1 LDKNMILQESI
12 STAIDAIRAN
22 LMRSL
27 LTTIAIVIGTAS
39 VIAMVG
45 IGSSAQR
52 AIDDS
57 ITNLSARTLSVYPS
71 RSRGAQTVN
80 ATPLVIKDADALIK
94 DKEIAW
100 RISPEIRGSKS
111 LKYGNESISISVIGA
126 RENYLGIQGYE
137 VVQGRFFSDR
147 DDLARKR
154 VAIIGSSVSTELK
167 TSSKALLGKDID
179 LGGVTFEIIGV
190 MKSEGSSGWSNPD
203 EQIYIPL
210 FTASDRVFGRQRVDS
225 IRVEVPNTY
234 SPEEAMISIERVLR
248 REHDI
253 GPGEENN
260 FRINDWSQFT
270 DLQKQ
275 ATAIFSALIIGIAGI
290 SLLVGGIGVM
300 NIMLVSVTERTRE
313 IGLRKALGATHQAIL
328 LQFII
333 EAVALCI
340 IGGVAGVILGSLLYF
355 IIAMWQ
361 DWVFTIPFSA
371 ILGSVTFS
379 ACVGLFFGIW
389 PARKA
394 AQLEPAVALRYE

>member
-1 LDKNMILQESI
+1 M
-12 STAIDAIRAN
+12 
-22 LMRSL
+22 
-27 LTTIAIVIGTAS
+27 
-39 VIAMVG
+39 
-45 IGSSAQR
+45 
-52 AIDDS
+52 
-57 ITNLSARTLSVYPS
+57 
-71 RSRGAQTVN
+71 
-80 ATPLVIKDADALIK
+80 K

-100 RISPEIRGSKS
+100 RVAPEIRGSKP
-111 LKYGNESISISVIGA
+111 LKFQNESISVQVIGA
-126 RENYLGIQGYE
+126 RNDYLEIQGYE
-137 VVQGRFFSDR
+137 IDEGKFFGER

-154 VAIIGSSVSTELK
+154 HAVLGSSVGTELK
-167 TSSKALLGKDID
+167 TSSKALIGKDIE
-179 LGGVTFEIIGV
+179 LGGVTFKVIGV
-190 MKSEGSSGWSNPD
+190 VKSEGSSGWSNPD

-210 FTASDRVFGRQRVDS
+210 LTASDRVFGRDRVDA

-260 FRINDWSQFT
+260 FRINDWAQFT

-275 ATAIFSALIIGIAGI
+275 ATAIFSALLIGIAGI
-290 SLLVGGIGVM
+290 SLMVGGIGVM

-313 IGLRKALGATHQAIL
+313 IGLRKALGATQQAIL

-333 EAVALCI
+333 EAVTLCI
-340 IGGVAGVILGSLLYF
+340 IGGIIGVIFGSSLYF
-355 IIAMWQ
+355 LVTIFQ

-371 ILGSVTFS
+371 ILGSVLFS

>member
-1 LDKNMILQESI
+1 MILQESI
-12 STAIDAIRAN
+12 STAVDAIRAN

-57 ITNLSARTLSVYPS
+57 ITNLSARTLTVYPS
-71 RSRGAQTVN
+71 RGRGSQTVN
-80 ATPLVIKDADALIK
+80 ASPLIIKDADALIK
-94 DKEIAW
+94 DQEIKW
-100 RISPEIRGSKS
+100 RITPEIRGSKT
-111 LKYGNESISISVIGA
+111 LKFGNESISISVIGV
-126 RENYLGIQGYE
+126 RENYLSIQGYE
-137 VVQGRFFSDR
+137 VEEGLFLTER

-154 VAIIGSSVSTELK
+154 IAIIGSSVGTELK
-167 TSSKALLGKDID
+167 TSSKALIGKDID
-179 LGGVTFEIIGV
+179 LGGVTFKVIGM

-210 FTASDRVFGRQRVDS
+210 LTAADRLFGRQIVDS

-328 LQFII
+328 LQFLI
-333 EAVALCI
+333 EAVTLCI
-340 IGGVAGVILGSLLYF
+340 IGGVLGVVLGSGIYLL
-355 IIAMWQ
+355 ISIWQ

-371 ILGSVTFS
+371 IFGSVTFS

-394 AQLEPAVALRYE
+394 ARLEPAVALRYE

>member
-1 LDKNMILQESI
+1 
-12 STAIDAIRAN
+12 
-22 LMRSL
+22 
-27 LTTIAIVIGTAS
+27 
-39 VIAMVG
+39 
-45 IGSSAQR
+45 
-52 AIDDS
+52 
-57 ITNLSARTLSVYPS
+57 
-71 RSRGAQTVN
+71 
-80 ATPLVIKDADALIK
+80 VIKDADALIK
-94 DKEIAW
+94 DKEISW
-100 RISPEIRGSKS
+100 RISPEIRGSKT

-126 RENYLGIQGYE
+126 RENYLSIQGYE
-137 VVQGRFFSDR
+137 VEQGRFFSDR

-154 VAIIGSSVSTELK
+154 VAIIGSSVGTELK
-167 TSSKALLGKDID
+167 TASKALLGKDID

-190 MKSEGSSGWSNPD
+190 MKTEGSSGWSNPD

-210 FTASDRVFGRQRVDS
+210 FTASDRVFGRERVDS

-333 EAVALCI
+333 EAVTLCI
-340 IGGVAGVILGSLLYF
+340 IGGIAGVILGSGLYF
-355 IIAMWQ
+355 VIAIWQ

-371 ILGSVTFS
+371 IFGSVTFS

-389 PARKA
+389 PAKKA

>member
-1 LDKNMILQESI
+1 MILQESI
-12 STAIDAIRAN
+12 STAVDAIRAN

-57 ITNLSARTLSVYPS
+57 ITNLSARTLTVYPS
-71 RSRGAQTVN
+71 RGRGSQTVN
-80 ATPLVIKDADALIK
+80 ASPLIIKDADALIK
-94 DKEIAW
+94 DQEVKW
-100 RISPEIRGSKS
+100 RISPEIRGSKT
-111 LKYGNESISISVIGA
+111 LKFGNESISISVIGV
-126 RENYLGIQGYE
+126 RENYLSIQGYE
-137 VVQGRFFSDR
+137 VEEGLFLTER

-154 VAIIGSSVSTELK
+154 IAIIGSSVGTELK
-167 TSSKALLGKDID
+167 TSSKALIGKDID
-179 LGGVTFEIIGV
+179 LGGVTFKVIGV

-210 FTASDRVFGRQRVDS
+210 LTAADRLFGRQIVDS

-328 LQFII
+328 LQFLI
-333 EAVALCI
+333 EAVTLCI
-340 IGGVAGVILGSLLYF
+340 IGGVLGVVLGSGIYLL
-355 IIAMWQ
+355 ISIWQ

-371 ILGSVTFS
+371 IFGSVTFS

-394 AQLEPAVALRYE
+394 ARLEPAVALRYE

>member
-1 LDKNMILQESI
+1 MVLQESI
-12 STAIDAIRAN
+12 STAVDSIRAN
-22 LMRSL
+22 LLRSL

-57 ITNLSARTLSVYPS
+57 ISNLSARTLSVYPS
-71 RSRGAQTVN
+71 RGRSNQKISA
-80 ATPLVIKDADALIK
+80 APLSISDADALLK
-94 DKEIAW
+94 DKEINW
-100 RISPEIRGSKS
+100 RVSPEIRGSKS
-111 LKYGNESISISVIGA
+111 LKYKNESISISVIGA
-126 RENYLGIQGYE
+126 RESYLSIQGYE
-137 VVQGRFFSDR
+137 IDQGAFFTQR

-154 VAIIGSSVSTELK
+154 VAIIGSSVGTELK
-167 TSSKALLGKDID
+167 TSSKALVGQDID
-179 LGGVTFEIIGV
+179 LGGVTFKIIGV
-190 MKSEGSSGWSNPD
+190 TKSEGSSGWSNPD

-210 FTASDRVFGRQRVDS
+210 LTASDRVFGRDRVDS

-234 SPEEAMISIERVLR
+234 TPEEAMISIERVLR

-275 ATAIFSALIIGIAGI
+275 ATAIFSALLIGIAGI
-290 SLLVGGIGVM
+290 SLMVGGIGVM

-313 IGLRKALGATHQAIL
+313 IGLRKALGATQQAIL

-333 EAVALCI
+333 EAVTLCI
-340 IGGVAGVILGSLLYF
+340 IGGIIGVIFGSSLYF
-355 IIAMWQ
+355 LVTVFQ

-371 ILGSVTFS
+371 ILGSVMFS

>member
-1 LDKNMILQESI
+1 MAK
-12 STAIDAIRAN
+12 T
-22 LMRSL
+22 
-27 LTTIAIVIGTAS
+27 LTWV
-39 VIAMVG
+39 
-45 IGSSAQR
+45 
-52 AIDDS
+52 
-57 ITNLSARTLSVYPS
+57 
-71 RSRGAQTVN
+71 
-80 ATPLVIKDADALIK
+80 
-94 DKEIAW
+94 
-100 RISPEIRGSKS
+100 
-111 LKYGNESISISVIGA
+111 
-126 RENYLGIQGYE
+126 
-137 VVQGRFFSDR
+137 
-147 DDLARKR
+147 
-154 VAIIGSSVSTELK
+154 
-167 TSSKALLGKDID
+167 
-179 LGGVTFEIIGV
+179 GVTFEIIGV
-190 MKSEGSSGWSNPD
+190 MKTEGSTGWSNPD

-210 FTASDRVFGRQRVDS
+210 FTASDRVFGRERVDS

-333 EAVALCI
+333 EAVTLCI
-340 IGGVAGVILGSLLYF
+340 IGGIAGVILGSGLYF
-355 IIAMWQ
+355 IIAIWQ

-371 ILGSVTFS
+371 IFGSVTFS

-389 PARKA
+389 PAKKA

>member
-1 LDKNMILQESI
+1 MILQESI

-71 RSRGAQTVN
+71 RSRGVQTVN

-126 RENYLGIQGYE
+126 RENYLSIQGYE
-137 VVQGRFFSDR
+137 VVQGRFFSER

-275 ATAIFSALIIGIAGI
+275 ATAIFSTLIIGIAGI

>member
-1 LDKNMILQESI
+1 MVLQESI
-12 STAIDAIRAN
+12 STAVDSIRAN
-22 LMRSL
+22 LLRSL

-57 ITNLSARTLSVYPS
+57 ISNLSARTLSVYPS
-71 RSRGAQTVN
+71 RGRSNQKISA
-80 ATPLVIKDADALIK
+80 APLSISDADALIK
-94 DKEIAW
+94 DKEINW
-100 RISPEIRGSKS
+100 RVSPEIRGSKS
-111 LKYGNESISISVIGA
+111 LKYKNESISISVIGT
-126 RENYLGIQGYE
+126 RESYLSIQGYE
-137 VVQGRFFSDR
+137 IDQGAFFTQR

-154 VAIIGSSVSTELK
+154 VAIIGSSVGTELK
-167 TSSKALLGKDID
+167 TSSKALVGQDID
-179 LGGVTFEIIGV
+179 LGGVTFKIIGV
-190 MKSEGSSGWSNPD
+190 TKSEGSSGWSNPD

-210 FTASDRVFGRQRVDS
+210 LTASDRVFGRDRVDS

-234 SPEEAMISIERVLR
+234 TPEEAMISIERVLR

-275 ATAIFSALIIGIAGI
+275 ATAIFSALLIGIAGI
-290 SLLVGGIGVM
+290 SLMVGGIGVM

-313 IGLRKALGATHQAIL
+313 IGLRKALGATQQAIL

-333 EAVALCI
+333 EAVTLCI
-340 IGGVAGVILGSLLYF
+340 IGGIIGVIFGSSLYF
-355 IIAMWQ
+355 LVTVFQ

-371 ILGSVTFS
+371 ILGSVMFS

>member
-1 LDKNMILQESI
+1 MILQESI

-22 LMRSL
+22 LLRSL

-71 RSRGAQTVN
+71 RGRGTTKIN
-80 ATPLVIKDADALIK
+80 ASPLVIQDADALIS
-94 DKEIAW
+94 DLEIKW
-100 RISPEIRGSKS
+100 RVSPEIRGSKT

-126 RENYLGIQGYE
+126 RDSYLSIQGYE
-137 VVQGRFFSDR
+137 IEKGSFFTAR

-154 VAIIGSSVSTELK
+154 VAVIGSSVGTELK
-167 TSSKALLGKDID
+167 TSSLALIGKDID
-179 LGGVTFEIIGV
+179 LGGVTFKIIGTV
-190 MKSEGSSGWSNPD
+190 KSKGSSGWSNPD
-203 EQIYIPL
+203 DQIYIPL
-210 FTASDRVFGRQRVDS
+210 LTASDRVFGRDRVDS

-313 IGLRKALGATHQAIL
+313 IGLRKALGATQKAIL

-340 IGGVAGVILGSLLYF
+340 IGGIAGVILGSALYF
-355 IIAMWQ
+355 VITLVQ

-371 ILGSVTFS
+371 IFGSVTFS

-394 AQLEPAVALRYE
+394 AQLEPAEALRYE

>member
-1 LDKNMILQESI
+1 MS
-12 STAIDAIRAN
+12 
-22 LMRSL
+22 
-27 LTTIAIVIGTAS
+27 
-39 VIAMVG
+39 
-45 IGSSAQR
+45 
-52 AIDDS
+52 
-57 ITNLSARTLSVYPS
+57 
-71 RSRGAQTVN
+71 
-80 ATPLVIKDADALIK
+80 
-94 DKEIAW
+94 
-100 RISPEIRGSKS
+100 
-111 LKYGNESISISVIGA
+111 
-126 RENYLGIQGYE
+126 IQGYE
-137 VVQGRFFSDR
+137 IDQGTFFTER

-154 VAIIGSSVSTELK
+154 VAIIGSSVGTELK
-167 TSSKALLGKDID
+167 TSSKALVGQDID
-179 LGGVTFEIIGV
+179 LGGVTLKIIGV
-190 MKSEGSSGWSNPD
+190 TKSEGSSGWSNPD

-210 FTASDRVFGRQRVDS
+210 LTASDRVFGRDRVDS

-234 SPEEAMISIERVLR
+234 TPEEAMISIERVLR

-275 ATAIFSALIIGIAGI
+275 ATAIFSALLIGIAGI
-290 SLLVGGIGVM
+290 SLMVGGIGVM

-313 IGLRKALGATHQAIL
+313 IGLRKALGATQQAIL

-333 EAVALCI
+333 EAVTLCI
-340 IGGVAGVILGSLLYF
+340 IVGIIGVIFGSSLYF
-355 IIAMWQ
+355 LVTVFQ

-371 ILGSVTFS
+371 ILGSVMFS

>member
-1 LDKNMILQESI
+1 MVLQESI
-12 STAIDAIRAN
+12 STALDSIRAN
-22 LMRSL
+22 LLRSL

-71 RSRGAQTVN
+71 RGRGSQKISA
-80 ATPLVIKDADALIK
+80 APLSISDADALIK
-94 DKEIAW
+94 DEEINW
-100 RISPEIRGSKS
+100 RVSPEIRGSKS
-111 LKYGNESISISVIGA
+111 LKYKNESISISVIGA
-126 RENYLGIQGYE
+126 REYYLSIQGYKID
-137 VVQGRFFSDR
+137 QGIFFTKR

-154 VAIIGSSVSTELK
+154 VAIIGSSVGTELK
-167 TSSKALLGKDID
+167 TSSKALVGEEID
-179 LGGVTFEIIGV
+179 LGGVNFKIIGV
-190 MKSEGSSGWSNPD
+190 TKSEGSSGWSNPD

-210 FTASDRVFGRQRVDS
+210 LTASDRVFGRDRVDS

-234 SPEEAMISIERVLR
+234 TPEEAMISIERVLR

-275 ATAIFSALIIGIAGI
+275 ATAIFSALLIGIAGI
-290 SLLVGGIGVM
+290 SLMVGGIGVM

-333 EAVALCI
+333 EAVTLCI
-340 IGGVAGVILGSLLYF
+340 IGGIIGVIFGSSLYF
-355 IIAMWQ
+355 VVTLFQ
-361 DWVFTIPFSA
+361 DWVFTIPVSA
-371 ILGSVTFS
+371 IIGSVIFS

>member
-1 LDKNMILQESI
+1 MILQESI
-12 STAIDAIRAN
+12 STAVDAIRAN

-57 ITNLSARTLSVYPS
+57 ITNLSARTLTVYPS
-71 RSRGAQTVN
+71 RGRGSQTVN
-80 ATPLVIKDADALIK
+80 ASPLVIKDADALIK
-94 DKEIAW
+94 DQEIKW
-100 RISPEIRGSKS
+100 RITPEIRGSKT
-111 LKYGNESISISVIGA
+111 LKFGNESISISVIGV
-126 RENYLGIQGYE
+126 RENYLSIQGYE
-137 VVQGRFFSDR
+137 AEEGLFLTER

-154 VAIIGSSVSTELK
+154 IAIIGSSVGTELK
-167 TSSKALLGKDID
+167 TSSKALIGKDID
-179 LGGVTFEIIGV
+179 LGGVTFKVIGM

-210 FTASDRVFGRQRVDS
+210 LTAADRLFGRQIVDS

-328 LQFII
+328 LQFLI
-333 EAVALCI
+333 EAVTLCI
-340 IGGVAGVILGSLLYF
+340 IGGVLGVVLGSGIYLL
-355 IIAMWQ
+355 ISIWQ

-371 ILGSVTFS
+371 IFGSVTFS

-394 AQLEPAVALRYE
+394 ARLEPAVALRYE

>member
-1 LDKNMILQESI
+1 MILQESI

-71 RSRGAQTVN
+71 RGRGSKKVN
-80 ATPLVIKDADALIK
+80 ASPLVIKDADALIK
-94 DKEIAW
+94 DKEISW
-100 RISPEIRGSKS
+100 RISPEIRGSKT

-126 RENYLGIQGYE
+126 RENYLSIQGYE
-137 VVQGRFFSDR
+137 VEQGRFFSDR

-154 VAIIGSSVSTELK
+154 VAIIGSSVGTELK
-167 TSSKALLGKDID
+167 TASKALLGKDID

-190 MKSEGSSGWSNPD
+190 IKTEGSTGWSNPD

-210 FTASDRVFGRQRVDS
+210 FTASDRVFGRERVDS

-333 EAVALCI
+333 EAVTLCI
-340 IGGVAGVILGSLLYF
+340 IGGIAGVILGSGLYF
-355 IIAMWQ
+355 IIAIWQ

-371 ILGSVTFS
+371 IFGSVTFS

-389 PARKA
+389 PAKKA

>member
-1 LDKNMILQESI
+1 
-12 STAIDAIRAN
+12 
-22 LMRSL
+22 L

-71 RSRGAQTVN
+71 RGRGSQKVN
-80 ATPLVIKDADALIK
+80 ASPLVIKDADALIK
-94 DKEIAW
+94 DKEINW
-100 RISPEIRGSKS
+100 RVSPEIRGSKS

-126 RENYLGIQGYE
+126 RDNYLSIQGYE
-137 VVQGRFFSDR
+137 IEQGNFFVER

-154 VAIIGSSVSTELK
+154 VAVIGSSVGSELK
-167 TSSKALLGKDID
+167 TSSRALVGKSVD
-179 LGGVTFEIIGV
+179 LGGVTFKIIGV
-190 MKSEGSSGWSNPD
+190 IKSEGSSGWSNPD

-210 FTASDRVFGRQRVDS
+210 FTASDRVFGRDRVDS

-275 ATAIFSALIIGIAGI
+275 ATAIFSSLIIGIAGI

-333 EAVALCI
+333 EAVTLCI
-340 IGGVAGVILGSLLYF
+340 IGGIAGVLFGSFLYLLVTL
-355 IIAMWQ
+355 WQ
-361 DWVFTIPFSA
+361 DWVFTLPFTA
-371 ILGSVTFS
+371 IIGSVTFS

>member
-1 LDKNMILQESI
+1 MILQESI

-22 LMRSL
+22 LLRSL

-71 RSRGAQTVN
+71 RGRGTKKIN
-80 ATPLVIKDADALIK
+80 ASPLVIQDADALIN
-94 DKEIAW
+94 DLEIKW
-100 RISPEIRGSKS
+100 RVSPEIRGSKT

-126 RENYLGIQGYE
+126 RDSYLSIQGYE
-137 VVQGRFFSDR
+137 IEKGSFFTPR

-154 VAIIGSSVSTELK
+154 VAVIGSSVGTELK
-167 TSSKALLGKDID
+167 TSSLALIGKDVD
-179 LGGVTFEIIGV
+179 LGGVTFKIIGTV
-190 MKSEGSSGWSNPD
+190 KSKGSSGWSNPD
-203 EQIYIPL
+203 DQIYIPL
-210 FTASDRVFGRQRVDS
+210 LTASDRVFGRDRVDS

-313 IGLRKALGATHQAIL
+313 IGLRKALGATQKAIL
-328 LQFII
+328 MQFII

-340 IGGVAGVILGSLLYF
+340 IGGIAGVILGSALYF
-355 IIAMWQ
+355 VITLVQ

-371 ILGSVTFS
+371 IFGSVTFS

-394 AQLEPAVALRYE
+394 AQLEPAEALRYE

>member
-1 LDKNMILQESI
+1 M
-12 STAIDAIRAN
+12 
-22 LMRSL
+22 
-27 LTTIAIVIGTAS
+27 
-39 VIAMVG
+39 
-45 IGSSAQR
+45 
-52 AIDDS
+52 
-57 ITNLSARTLSVYPS
+57 
-71 RSRGAQTVN
+71 
-80 ATPLVIKDADALIK
+80 K

-100 RISPEIRGSKS
+100 RIAPEIRGSKP
-111 LKYGNESISISVIGA
+111 LKFQNESISVQVIGA
-126 RENYLGIQGYE
+126 RNDYLEIQGYE
-137 VVQGRFFSDR
+137 IDQGVFFSER

-154 VAIIGSSVSTELK
+154 HAVLGSSVGTELK
-167 TSSKALLGKDID
+167 TSSKALVGKDIE
-179 LGGVTFEIIGV
+179 LGGVTFKVVGV
-190 MKSEGSSGWSNPD
+190 VKSEGSSGWSNPD

-210 FTASDRVFGRQRVDS
+210 LTASDRVFGRDRVDA

-234 SPEEAMISIERVLR
+234 TPEEAMISIERVLR

-260 FRINDWSQFT
+260 FRINDWAQFT

-275 ATAIFSALIIGIAGI
+275 ATAIFSALLIGIAGI
-290 SLLVGGIGVM
+290 SLMVGGIGVM

-313 IGLRKALGATHQAIL
+313 IGLRKALGATEQAIL

-333 EAVALCI
+333 EAVTLCI
-340 IGGVAGVILGSLLYF
+340 IGGIIGVIFGSSLYF
-355 IIAMWQ
+355 LVTIFQ

-371 ILGSVTFS
+371 ILGSVLFS

>member
-1 LDKNMILQESI
+1 MILQESI

-361 DWVFTIPFSA
+361 DWIFTIPFSA

>member
-1 LDKNMILQESI
+1 MILQESI
-12 STAIDAIRAN
+12 STAVDAIRAN

-57 ITNLSARTLSVYPS
+57 ITNLSARTLTVYPS
-71 RSRGAQTVN
+71 RGRGSQTVN
-80 ATPLVIKDADALIK
+80 ASPLVIKDADALIK
-94 DKEIAW
+94 DQEVKW
-100 RISPEIRGSKS
+100 RITPEIRGSKT
-111 LKYGNESISISVIGA
+111 LKFGNESISISVIGV
-126 RENYLGIQGYE
+126 RENYLSIQGYE
-137 VVQGRFFSDR
+137 VEEGLFLTER

-154 VAIIGSSVSTELK
+154 IAIIGSSVGTELK
-167 TSSKALLGKDID
+167 TSSKALIGKDID
-179 LGGVTFEIIGV
+179 LGGVTFKVIGV

-210 FTASDRVFGRQRVDS
+210 LTAADRLFGRQIVDS

-328 LQFII
+328 LQFLI
-333 EAVALCI
+333 EAVTLCI
-340 IGGVAGVILGSLLYF
+340 IGGVLGVVLGSGIYLL
-355 IIAMWQ
+355 ISIWQ

-371 ILGSVTFS
+371 IFGSVTFS

-394 AQLEPAVALRYE
+394 ARLEPAVALRYE

>member
-1 LDKNMILQESI
+1 MILQESI
-12 STAIDAIRAN
+12 STAVDAIRAN

-71 RSRGAQTVN
+71 RGRGAQTVN
-80 ATPLVIKDADALIK
+80 ASPLVIKDADALIK

-126 RENYLGIQGYE
+126 RDNYLSIQGYE
-137 VVQGRFFSDR
+137 VEQGRFFSER

-154 VAIIGSSVSTELK
+154 VAIIGSSVGTELK
-167 TSSKALLGKDID
+167 TASKALLGKDIE

-210 FTASDRVFGRQRVDS
+210 LTASDRVFGRQRVDS

-333 EAVALCI
+333 EAVTLCV
-340 IGGVAGVILGSLLYF
+340 IGGIAGVILGSGLYF

-361 DWVFTIPFSA
+361 DWIFTIPFSA
-371 ILGSVTFS
+371 IFGSVTFS

-389 PARKA
+389 PAKKA

>member
-1 LDKNMILQESI
+1 MILQESI

-22 LMRSL
+22 FLRSF
-27 LTTIAIVIGTAS
+27 LTTIAIIIGTAS

-45 IGSSAQR
+45 IGSSAQK

-57 ITNLSARTLSVYPS
+57 ITNASARTLSVYPS
-71 RSRGAQTVN
+71 RARGIQKINSTL
-80 ATPLVIKDADALIK
+80 LVIKDADALIK
-94 DKEIAW
+94 DKEIQW
-100 RISPEIRGSKS
+100 RVSPEIRGSKS
-111 LKYGNESISISVIGA
+111 LKYGNESITISVTGA
-126 RENYLGIQGYE
+126 RENYFAIQGYE
-137 VVQGRFFSDR
+137 INHGVFFNGL

-154 VAIIGSSVSTELK
+154 VAVIGSSVGTELK
-167 TSSKALLGKDID
+167 TSSKALVGKEVN
-179 LGGVTFEIIGV
+179 LGGVTFKIIGV
-190 MKSEGSSGWSNPD
+190 INSEGVSGWSNPD
-203 EQIYIPL
+203 DQIYIPL
-210 FTASDRVFGRQRVDS
+210 LTASDRVFGRDRVDS
-225 IRVEVPNTY
+225 IRVEVPNLY

-260 FRINDWSQFT
+260 FRIHDWSQFT
-270 DLQKQ
+270 DLQRQ

-313 IGLRKALGATHQAIL
+313 IGLRKALGATEKAIL
-328 LQFII
+328 FQFII
-333 EAVALCI
+333 EAVTLCI
-340 IGGVAGVILGSLLYF
+340 IGGIAGVLLGSFLYF
-355 IIAMWQ
+355 IITLFQGWSFA
-361 DWVFTIPFSA
+361 IPFSA
-371 ILGSVTFS
+371 IFGSVTFS

>member
-1 LDKNMILQESI
+1 
-12 STAIDAIRAN
+12 
-22 LMRSL
+22 
-27 LTTIAIVIGTAS
+27 
-39 VIAMVG
+39 
-45 IGSSAQR
+45 
-52 AIDDS
+52 
-57 ITNLSARTLSVYPS
+57 
-71 RSRGAQTVN
+71 
-80 ATPLVIKDADALIK
+80 
-94 DKEIAW
+94 
-100 RISPEIRGSKS
+100 
-111 LKYGNESISISVIGA
+111 VIGA
-126 RENYLGIQGYE
+126 RESYLSIQGYE
-137 VVQGRFFSDR
+137 IDQGTFFTQR

-154 VAIIGSSVSTELK
+154 VAIIGSSVGTELK
-167 TSSKALLGKDID
+167 TSSKALVGQDID
-179 LGGVTFEIIGV
+179 LGGVTFKIIGV
-190 MKSEGSSGWSNPD
+190 TKSEGSSGWSNPD

-210 FTASDRVFGRQRVDS
+210 LTASDRVFGRDRVDS

-234 SPEEAMISIERVLR
+234 TPEEAMISIERVLR

-275 ATAIFSALIIGIAGI
+275 ATAIFSALLIGIAGI
-290 SLLVGGIGVM
+290 SLMVGGIGVM

-313 IGLRKALGATHQAIL
+313 IGLRKALGATQQAIL

-333 EAVALCI
+333 EAVTLCI
-340 IGGVAGVILGSLLYF
+340 IGGIIGVIFGSSLYF
-355 IIAMWQ
+355 LVTVFQ

-371 ILGSVTFS
+371 ILGSVMFS

>member
-1 LDKNMILQESI
+1 MILQESI
-12 STAIDAIRAN
+12 STAVDAIRAN

-45 IGSSAQR
+45 VGSSAQR

-57 ITNLSARTLSVYPS
+57 ITNLSARTLTVYPS
-71 RSRGAQTVN
+71 RGRGSQTVN
-80 ATPLVIKDADALIK
+80 ASPLVIKDADALIK
-94 DKEIAW
+94 DQEIKW
-100 RISPEIRGSKS
+100 RITPEIRGSKT
-111 LKYGNESISISVIGA
+111 LKFGNESISISVIGV
-126 RENYLGIQGYE
+126 RENYLSIQGYE
-137 VVQGRFFSDR
+137 VEEGLFLTER

-154 VAIIGSSVSTELK
+154 IAIIGSSVGTELK
-167 TSSKALLGKDID
+167 TSSKALIGKDID
-179 LGGVTFEIIGV
+179 LGGVTFKVIGM

-210 FTASDRVFGRQRVDS
+210 LTAADRLFGRQIVDS

-328 LQFII
+328 LQFLI
-333 EAVALCI
+333 EAVTLCI
-340 IGGVAGVILGSLLYF
+340 IGGVLGVVLGSGIYLL
-355 IIAMWQ
+355 ISIWQ

-371 ILGSVTFS
+371 IFGSVTFS

-394 AQLEPAVALRYE
+394 ARLEPAVALRYE

>member
-1 LDKNMILQESI
+1 MVLQESI
-12 STAIDAIRAN
+12 STAVDSIRAN
-22 LMRSL
+22 LLRSL

-57 ITNLSARTLSVYPS
+57 ITNLSARILSVYPS
-71 RSRGAQTVN
+71 RGRGSQKISA
-80 ATPLVIKDADALIK
+80 APLSISDADALIK
-94 DKEIAW
+94 DKEINW
-100 RISPEIRGSKS
+100 RVSPEIRGSKS
-111 LKYGNESISISVIGA
+111 LKYKNESISISVIGA
-126 RENYLGIQGYE
+126 RESYLSIQGYE
-137 VVQGRFFSDR
+137 IDQGAFFTER

-154 VAIIGSSVSTELK
+154 VAIIGSSVGTELK
-167 TSSKALLGKDID
+167 TSSKALVGEDID
-179 LGGVTFEIIGV
+179 LGGVTFKIIGV
-190 MKSEGSSGWSNPD
+190 TKSEGSSGWSNPD

-210 FTASDRVFGRQRVDS
+210 LTASDRVFGRDRVDS

-234 SPEEAMISIERVLR
+234 TPEEAMISIERVLR

-275 ATAIFSALIIGIAGI
+275 ATAIFSALLIGIAGI
-290 SLLVGGIGVM
+290 SLMVGGIGVM

-313 IGLRKALGATHQAIL
+313 IGLRKALGATQQVIL

-333 EAVALCI
+333 EAVTLCI
-340 IGGVAGVILGSLLYF
+340 IGGIIGVIFGSSLYF
-355 IIAMWQ
+355 LVTVFQ

-371 ILGSVTFS
+371 ILGSVMFS

>member
-1 LDKNMILQESI
+1 
-12 STAIDAIRAN
+12 
-22 LMRSL
+22 
-27 LTTIAIVIGTAS
+27 
-39 VIAMVG
+39 
-45 IGSSAQR
+45 
-52 AIDDS
+52 
-57 ITNLSARTLSVYPS
+57 
-71 RSRGAQTVN
+71 
-80 ATPLVIKDADALIK
+80 LVIKDADALIK
-94 DKEIAW
+94 DKEISW
-100 RISPEIRGSKS
+100 RISPEIRGSKT

-126 RENYLGIQGYE
+126 RENYLSIQGYE
-137 VVQGRFFSDR
+137 VEQGRFFSDR

-154 VAIIGSSVSTELK
+154 VAIIGSSVGTELK
-167 TSSKALLGKDID
+167 TASKALLGKDID

-190 MKSEGSSGWSNPD
+190 IKTEGSTGWSNPD

-210 FTASDRVFGRQRVDS
+210 FTASDRVFGRERVDS

-270 DLQKQ
+270 DLRKQ
-275 ATAIFSALIIGIAGI
+275 ATAVFSALIIGIAGI

-333 EAVALCI
+333 EAVTLCI
-340 IGGVAGVILGSLLYF
+340 IGGIAGVILGSGLYF
-355 IIAMWQ
+355 IIAIWQ

-371 ILGSVTFS
+371 IFGSVTFS

-389 PARKA
+389 PAKKA

>member
-1 LDKNMILQESI
+1 
-12 STAIDAIRAN
+12 
-22 LMRSL
+22 MRSL

-71 RSRGAQTVN
+71 RVRGSKKVN
-80 ATPLVIKDADALIK
+80 ASPLVIKDADALIK
-94 DKEIAW
+94 DKEISW
-100 RISPEIRGSKS
+100 RISPEIRGSKT

-126 RENYLGIQGYE
+126 RENYLSIQGYE
-137 VVQGRFFSDR
+137 VEQGRFFSDR

-154 VAIIGSSVSTELK
+154 VAIIGSSVGTELK
-167 TSSKALLGKDID
+167 TASKALLGKDID

-190 MKSEGSSGWSNPD
+190 MKTEGSTGWSNPD

-210 FTASDRVFGRQRVDS
+210 FTASDRVFGRERVDS

-333 EAVALCI
+333 EAVTLCI
-340 IGGVAGVILGSLLYF
+340 IGGIAGVILGSGLYF
-355 IIAMWQ
+355 IIAIWQ

-371 ILGSVTFS
+371 IFGSVTFS

-389 PARKA
+389 PAKKA

>member
-1 LDKNMILQESI
+1 MVLQESI
-12 STAIDAIRAN
+12 STAVDSIRAN
-22 LMRSL
+22 LLRSL

-57 ITNLSARTLSVYPS
+57 ISNLSARTLSVYPS
-71 RSRGAQTVN
+71 RGRSNQKISA
-80 ATPLVIKDADALIK
+80 APLSISDADALIK
-94 DKEIAW
+94 DKEINW
-100 RISPEIRGSKS
+100 RVSPEIRGSKS
-111 LKYGNESISISVIGA
+111 LKYKNESISISVIGA
-126 RENYLGIQGYE
+126 RESYLSIQGYE
-137 VVQGRFFSDR
+137 IDQGAFFTQR

-154 VAIIGSSVSTELK
+154 VAIIGSSVGTELK
-167 TSSKALLGKDID
+167 TSSKSLVGQDID
-179 LGGVTFEIIGV
+179 LGGVTFKIIGV
-190 MKSEGSSGWSNPD
+190 TKSEGSSGWSNPD

-210 FTASDRVFGRQRVDS
+210 LTASDRVFGRDRVDS

-234 SPEEAMISIERVLR
+234 TPEEAMISIERVLR

-275 ATAIFSALIIGIAGI
+275 ATAIFSALLIGIAGI
-290 SLLVGGIGVM
+290 SLMVGGIGVM

-313 IGLRKALGATHQAIL
+313 IGLRKALGATQQAIL

-333 EAVALCI
+333 EAVTLCI
-340 IGGVAGVILGSLLYF
+340 IGGIIGVIFGSSLYF
-355 IIAMWQ
+355 LVTVFQ

-371 ILGSVTFS
+371 ILGSVMFS